1 MVTLEE
7 VMMGVENVFKAF
19 LSVEEGDVADL
30 AVRLGASRRVN
41 KLLQVSS
48 AIAEPDK
55 MNVVGVVQIAL
66 QDGTSEKRPQI
77 LAALH

>member
-1 MVTLEE
+1 
-7 VMMGVENVFKAF
+7 MGVENVFKAF
-19 LSVEEGDVADL
+19 LSVDEGDVADL
-30 AVRLGASRRVN
+30 AVGLGASRGVN

>member
-1 MVTLEE
+1 M
-7 VMMGVENVFKAF
+7 FKAL

-30 AVRLGASRRVN
+30 AVRLGASRGVN
-41 KLLQVSS
+41 KLLQVFS
-48 AIAEPDK
+48 AVAEPNK

-66 QDGTSEKRPQI
+66 QDGTSQKRLQI